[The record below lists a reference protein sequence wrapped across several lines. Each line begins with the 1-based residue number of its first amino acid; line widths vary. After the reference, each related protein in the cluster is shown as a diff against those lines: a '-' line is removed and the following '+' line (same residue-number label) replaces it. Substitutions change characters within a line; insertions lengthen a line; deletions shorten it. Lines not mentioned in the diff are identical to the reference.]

1 MPISRARI
9 NSAPKTFSPEPEE
22 AGSAFVRGFAG
33 ASRVRSFD
41 TVLPDAPAEEEREA
55 EDEVRELEVPCAFE
69 AVPETGGI
77 ERRLHRA
84 SPSAEKTLR

>member
-22 AGSAFVRGFAG
+22 AGSALARDFAG

-41 TVLPDAPAEEEREA
+41 AVLPDVPAEEREA
-55 EDEVRELEVPCAFE
+55 EDEVRELEVPRVFE
-69 AVPETGGI
+69 AVPETGGT

>member
-22 AGSAFVRGFAG
+22 AGSALARGFAG
-33 ASRVRSFD
+33 ISRVRSFD

-55 EDEVRELEVPCAFE
+55 EDEVREDAFE
-69 AVPETGGI
+69 AGPETGGI

>member
-22 AGSAFVRGFAG
+22 AGSALARGFAG

-41 TVLPDAPAEEEREA
+41 TVLPDAPAEEERES
-55 EDEVRELEVPCAFE
+55 EDEVREYAFE
-69 AVPETGGI
+69 TVPEMGGI

>member
-22 AGSAFVRGFAG
+22 AGSALARGFAE

-55 EDEVRELEVPCAFE
+55 EDEVRKYAFE

>member
-9 NSAPKTFSPEPEE
+9 NSAQKTFSPEPEE
-22 AGSAFVRGFAG
+22 AGSALARGFAG

-55 EDEVRELEVPCAFE
+55 EDEVREYAFE

>member
-22 AGSAFVRGFAG
+22 AGSALARGFAG

-55 EDEVRELEVPCAFE
+55 EDEVREYAFE
-69 AVPETGGI
+69 TVPETGGI

>member
-22 AGSAFVRGFAG
+22 AGSALARGFAG

-55 EDEVRELEVPCAFE
+55 EDEVREYAFE
-69 AVPETGGI
+69 TVPETGGI
-77 ERRLHRA
+77 ERRLHRV